1 MTRNKQDIPGNTVA
15 SALAVQRHLVGT
27 GERVALFEKTLD
39 GLFEDGIDVVGLSV
53 KMPHQENPDY
63 LWVVRAV
70 AGDERKVAFH
80 AGETF
85 EESLR
90 GLLSRLANRSL
101 KWRRDEHA

>member
-1 MTRNKQDIPGNTVA
+1 MTRSKKDIPGNTVA
-15 SALAVQRHLVGT
+15 SAIAVQRHLVGT

-39 GLFEDGIDVVGLSV
+39 GLFEAGVEVVGLSV
-53 KMPHQENPDY
+53 RMPHEENPDY

-70 AGDERKVAFH
+70 KDEAKVVAFH

-90 GLLSRLANRSL
+90 GLLARLANKSL
-101 KWRRDEHA
+101 KWRKDEHA